1 MSSVCESGEVA
12 SMGFGNIISH
22 TTARPPSSQSC
33 ATLNM
38 DWDDIDFVV
47 AKVWREEVLTKFK
60 NQNWKKKK

>member
-1 MSSVCESGEVA
+1 
-12 SMGFGNIISH
+12 MGCGNMISH

-47 AKVWREEVLTKFK
+47 AKVWREEVLTKSK
-60 NQNWKKKK
+60 LEEEEIKYS